1 MRCVSIN
8 GQLTRDIGALC
19 QYQWTVGTLVRC
31 VSINGQLTRDIGAL
45 CQSVG
50 TANETNKTDVAG
62 SLANFPVKS
71 WRDMLCLRV
80 TRVRLQTGCS
90 LFGSNARYRFEAE
103 LRLVFRNIR
112 KDFF

>member
-1 MRCVSIN
+1 M
-8 GQLTRDIGALC
+8 
-19 QYQWTVGTLVRC
+19 RC

-62 SLANFPVKS
+62 SLANFPDKS
-71 WRDMLCLRV
+71 WRDMLCLLV

-112 KDFF
+112 KDFFLI